1 MFDRTRVE
9 SETAPYGYFINCSN
23 DGSELSRGARVV
35 PRQSRHLW
43 TKMHTLILAALAA
56 VATAMPSYIAVPAD
70 QIAFVDL
77 SALRVRRVPRQT
89 LSPPPPPPQLPLPQ
103 LPQAF
108 YEQEYPTTLQ
118 QYQQQRLTPVPVPV
132 QIQVQENEAP
142 ARLVRLQQQPQQQL
156 QQQPQ
161 QQLQQ
166 QLQLQPQP
174 QDSIGSTTFGAAS
187 QFAERPPDFGE
198 YVDFGAHTG
207 DHGSFGWY
215 ADYPVN
221 NHQDSS
227 YRK

>member
-1 MFDRTRVE
+1 
-9 SETAPYGYFINCSN
+9 
-23 DGSELSRGARVV
+23 
-35 PRQSRHLW
+35 
-43 TKMHTLILAALAA
+43 MHTLILAALAA
-56 VATAMPSYIAVPAD
+56 VTTAMPSYIAVPAD

-77 SALRVRRVPRQT
+77 TALRVRRMPRQT
-89 LSPPPPPPQLPLPQ
+89 LSPPPPPPQIPLPQ

-132 QIQVQENEAP
+132 QVQVQENEAP
-142 ARLVRLQQQPQQQL
+142 ARLVRLQQQPQQ
-156 QQQPQ
+156 
-161 QQLQQ
+161 
-166 QLQLQPQP
+166 QPQP